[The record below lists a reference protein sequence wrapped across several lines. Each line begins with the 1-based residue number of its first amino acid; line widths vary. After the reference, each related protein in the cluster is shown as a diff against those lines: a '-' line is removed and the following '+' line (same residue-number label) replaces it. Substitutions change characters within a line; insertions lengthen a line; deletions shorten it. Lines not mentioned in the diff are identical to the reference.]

1 MGSARVRDIVGTVAR
16 LGLAAVFLVS
26 GVLKAIDPDATYV
39 AVRAYDLLPKLGVA
53 LVAGVLPWLEI
64 VIGLLL
70 LAGIATRAVAIVS
83 AVLLLGFMAGVTQA
97 WARGLSID
105 CGCFGGGGAVDP
117 GADDV
122 RARAAPRRGVPAVG
136 RVAGR
141 AAPDACCAE
150 PARQAEREGL
160 TWAERRATN
169 AGGGR
174 RPRRTASPPSTVSRV
189 PAVRTTGSRSA
200 SSWPS

>member
-1 MGSARVRDIVGTVAR
+1 MASARVRDIVGTAAR

-53 LVAGVLPWLEI
+53 LVAGALPWLEI

-70 LAGIATRAVAIVS
+70 LVGIATRAVAVAS
-83 AVLLLGFMAGVTQA
+83 AVLLLGFMVGVTQA

-117 GADDV
+117 GQTTY
-122 RARAAPRRGVPAVG
+122 G
-136 RVAGR
+136 RELLRDAGF
-141 AAPDACCAE
+141 
-150 PARQAEREGL
+150 L
-160 TWAERRATN
+160 LL
-169 AGGGR
+169 AGWLVV
-174 RPRRTASPPSTVSRV
+174 RPRTLAVLSLPGGPRERV
-189 PAVRTTGSRSA
+189 
-200 SSWPS
+200 

>member
-1 MGSARVRDIVGTVAR
+1 VGSARVRDIVGTVAR

-70 LAGIATRAVAIVS
+70 LAGIATRAVAVVS
-83 AVLLLGFMAGVTQA
+83 AVLLLGFMAGVAQA
-97 WARGLSID
+97 RARGLSID

-117 GADDV
+117 GQTTYGRELLRDAGFLLLAGWLVV
-122 RARAAPRRGVPAVG
+122 RPRTLAVLSL
-136 RVAGR
+136 
-141 AAPDACCAE
+141 P
-150 PARQAEREGL
+150 
-160 TWAERRATN
+160 
-169 AGGGR
+169 GR
-174 RPRRTASPPSTVSRV
+174 RRERV
-189 PAVRTTGSRSA
+189 
-200 SSWPS
+200 

>member
-39 AVRAYDLLPKLGVA
+39 AVCAYDLLPKLGVA

-70 LAGIATRAVAIVS
+70 LAGIATRAVAVVS
-83 AVLLLGFMAGVTQA
+83 AVLLLGFMAGVAQA

-117 GADDV
+117 GQTTYGRELLRDAGFLLLAGWLVV
-122 RARAAPRRGVPAVG
+122 RPRTLAVLSL
-136 RVAGR
+136 
-141 AAPDACCAE
+141 P
-150 PARQAEREGL
+150 
-160 TWAERRATN
+160 
-169 AGGGR
+169 GR
-174 RPRRTASPPSTVSRV
+174 RRERV
-189 PAVRTTGSRSA
+189 
-200 SSWPS
+200 

>member
-70 LAGIATRAVAIVS
+70 LAGIATRAVAVVS
-83 AVLLLGFMAGVTQA
+83 AVLLLGFMAGVAQA
-97 WARGLSID
+97 RARGLSID

-117 GADDV
+117 GQTTYGRELLRDAGFLLLAGWLVV
-122 RARAAPRRGVPAVG
+122 RPRTLAVLSL
-136 RVAGR
+136 
-141 AAPDACCAE
+141 P
-150 PARQAEREGL
+150 
-160 TWAERRATN
+160 
-169 AGGGR
+169 GR
-174 RPRRTASPPSTVSRV
+174 RRERV
-189 PAVRTTGSRSA
+189 
-200 SSWPS
+200 

>member
-70 LAGIATRAVAIVS
+70 LAGIATRAVAVVS
-83 AVLLLGFMAGVTQA
+83 AVLLLGFMAGVAQA
-97 WARGLSID
+97 QARGLSID

-117 GADDV
+117 GQTTYGRELLRDAGFLLLAGWLVV
-122 RARAAPRRGVPAVG
+122 RPRTLAVLSL
-136 RVAGR
+136 
-141 AAPDACCAE
+141 P
-150 PARQAEREGL
+150 
-160 TWAERRATN
+160 
-169 AGGGR
+169 GR
-174 RPRRTASPPSTVSRV
+174 RRERV
-189 PAVRTTGSRSA
+189 
-200 SSWPS
+200 

>member
-1 MGSARVRDIVGTVAR
+1 VGSARVRDIVGTVAR

-70 LAGIATRAVAIVS
+70 LAGIATRAVAVVS
-83 AVLLLGFMAGVTQA
+83 AVLLLGLMAGVAQA
-97 WARGLSID
+97 RARGLSID

-117 GADDV
+117 EQTTYGLELLRD
-122 RARAAPRRGVPAVG
+122 
-136 RVAGR
+136 AGF
-141 AAPDACCAE
+141 
-150 PARQAEREGL
+150 L
-160 TWAERRATN
+160 LM
-169 AGGGR
+169 AGWLVV
-174 RPRRTASPPSTVSRV
+174 RPRTRAVLSLPSRRRERV
-189 PAVRTTGSRSA
+189 
-200 SSWPS
+200 

>member
-39 AVRAYDLLPKLGVA
+39 AVRAYDVLPKLGVT
-53 LVAGVLPWLEI
+53 LVAGVLPWMEI

-70 LAGIATRAVAIVS
+70 LAGLGTRAVAVAS
-83 AVLLLGFMAGVTQA
+83 TVLLLGFMTGVAQA

-117 GADDV
+117 GRTTYGRELLRDAGFLLLAGWLVV
-122 RARAAPRRGVPAVG
+122 RPRTLAVLSL
-136 RVAGR
+136 
-141 AAPDACCAE
+141 P
-150 PARQAEREGL
+150 
-160 TWAERRATN
+160 
-169 AGGGR
+169 GR
-174 RPRRTASPPSTVSRV
+174 RRERV
-189 PAVRTTGSRSA
+189 
-200 SSWPS
+200 